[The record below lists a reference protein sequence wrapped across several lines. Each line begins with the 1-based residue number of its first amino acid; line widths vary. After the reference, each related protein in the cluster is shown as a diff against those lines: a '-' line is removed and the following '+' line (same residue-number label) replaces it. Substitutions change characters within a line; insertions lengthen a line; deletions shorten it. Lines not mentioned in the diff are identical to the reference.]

1 MGATATIA
9 SAATEIAIA
18 ARAATGWL
26 FGPSSPILVLADR
39 RWRAFVRRQPRSDK
53 LHIGQA
59 SVDAMQDSV
68 WKPDVTVAAV
78 VERDGRYLFIE
89 ERVRGELL
97 LNQPAGH
104 LEPDESLLAAVR
116 RETLEESAWEI
127 EPTGLVGIYQ
137 WTSPRT
143 GMAFLR
149 FAFAARPLA
158 HHRDRALDIGIER
171 ALWLSADELAR
182 HPVPTRSPLVAQCLA
197 DHRAGSHHCA
207 SLLRQIDSR
216 PAWAAMAHSVPPTGS
231 GG

>member
-1 MGATATIA
+1 
-9 SAATEIAIA
+9 
-18 ARAATGWL
+18 
-26 FGPSSPILVLADR
+26 
-39 RWRAFVRRQPRSDK
+39 
-53 LHIGQA
+53 
-59 SVDAMQDSV
+59 MQEAV

-158 HHRDRALDIGIER
+158 HHHDRALDIGIER

-182 HPVPTRSPLVAQCLA
+182 HPVPARSPLVAQCLA